1 MKVQLVDY
9 LVCTNCRSTL
19 SLCPEH
25 EYHAVQKQEIIS
37 GKLKCTSCEQEYP
50 IVRGVPRMVLEKLS
64 SSTDL
69 HTGRNF
75 AIAWKVFPRLDERYR
90 QQFLDWIFP
99 VDAEFFQNKL
109 ILEGGCGKGRHAR
122 IVGASKAKAI
132 FAVDIGE
139 AVDIAYRHV
148 GHEHNV
154 HVIQADIAN
163 LPFEP
168 IFDFAFSVGVLHH
181 LAKPM
186 DGFLSIAG
194 KLKHDG
200 SIAVWVYGKEN
211 NWWLIYLV
219 NPFREA
225 ITSKLPTKALL
236 LLSAT
241 LASPVYL
248 WAKLVARPWQR
259 LTRKFSFLP
268 HLYYQEYLS
277 YIADFDFLEVYH
289 IVFDHLVTPV
299 AYYISQEYL
308 KEWFAKANL
317 PAPVVRWHNKNSWS
331 AFSSFDS
338 RTLAGMAKKV
348 SEETVTGIE
357 TGSRGDR

>member
-1 MKVQLVDY
+1 
-9 LVCTNCRSTL
+9 
-19 SLCPEH
+19 
-25 EYHAVQKQEIIS
+25 
-37 GKLKCTSCEQEYP
+37 
-50 IVRGVPRMVLEKLS
+50 MVLEKLS

-75 AIAWKVFPRLDERYR
+75 AIAWKVFPRLDERYKK
-90 QQFLDWIFP
+90 QFLDWIFP

-109 ILEGGCGKGRHAR
+109 VFEGGCGKGRHAR
-122 IVGASKAKAI
+122 IVSASKARAV

-148 GHEHNV
+148 GHEPNV

-181 LAKPM
+181 LDKPKE
-186 DGFLSIAG
+186 GFLSIAS
-194 KLKHDG
+194 KLKSDG
-200 SIAVWVYGKEN
+200 SIAVWVYGQEN

-219 NPFREA
+219 NPFRKA
-225 ITSKLPTKALL
+225 ITSKLPPKVLL
-236 LLSAT
+236 VLSAA

-259 LTRKFSFLP
+259 LTERHRFLP

-277 YIADFDFLEVYH
+277 YIADFDFVEIYH

-299 AYYISQEYL
+299 AFYVSRDCLQ
-308 KEWFAKANL
+308 EWFEQSGL
-317 PAPVVRWHNKNSWS
+317 PEPVIRWHNKNSWT
-331 AFSSFDS
+331 AFSSLN
-338 RTLAGMAKKV
+338 RQTLDNMKERLKKRA
-348 SEETVTGIE
+348 TG
-357 TGSRGDR
+357 GNLASASGDDR